1 MYNCF
6 EIKYSLDE
14 ESAVE
19 QLSSAKQKEEDS
31 SKSQDSWVIKS
42 NAPSSNLPKKKEDVS
57 GKSSKSCLTMLPLH
71 HIDSERAEPKD
82 LKSSIDLRTD
92 STVTRKELQ
101 DESVSIQTKDP
112 NKQIKKTKVRTKKFK
127 KGHLKVRQSKKSKEK
142 RKNMAVSMDEEDSL
156 HATMDL
162 GGTTIPAEPSKSDI
176 STS

>member
-1 MYNCF
+1 
-6 EIKYSLDE
+6 
-14 ESAVE
+14 
-19 QLSSAKQKEEDS
+19 
-31 SKSQDSWVIKS
+31 
-42 NAPSSNLPKKKEDVS
+42 
-57 GKSSKSCLTMLPLH
+57 MLPLH

-92 STVTRKELQ
+92 SAVTTKELQ
-101 DESVSIQTKDP
+101 DESASIQTKDR

-142 RKNMAVSMDEEDSL
+142 QNNIAVSIDEEDSL
-156 HATMDL
+156 HVTMDL

>member
-1 MYNCF
+1 MYNSF

-19 QLSSAKQKEEDS
+19 QLSSAKQKEDGS

-42 NAPSSNLPKKKEDVS
+42 NLPSSNLPNKKEDVS
-57 GKSSKSCLTMLPLH
+57 GKSSKSCLTILPLH
-71 HIDSERAEPKD
+71 HIDSERAEPKE
-82 LKSSIDLRTD
+82 LKPSMDLRTD
-92 STVTRKELQ
+92 SAVIKKELQ

-112 NKQIKKTKVRTKKFK
+112 NKQIKKTKVKTKKCK
-127 KGHLKVRQSKKSKEK
+127 KGHLKARQSKKPKEM
-142 RKNMAVSMDEEDSL
+142 RKNVGVSIDEEDSL

-162 GGTTIPAEPSKSDI
+162 GGTTIPAEPSKSDT